1 MSITLDVQGQIFKTK
16 YENILKIPYFKNMF
30 ETCGQPSET
39 IFVDRPPHIFKH
51 VLSLMVDDFYPYPE
65 KYKFE
70 LDFYGIEY
78 GELKFYG
85 NDTKIILKAIND
97 ASYIKCSYNNCTRP
111 VMSYENCNKM
121 KYCKQHCNPSVC
133 NSINCNNFIGWTNEN
148 IICSSCKD
156 EYTKN

>member
-1 MSITLDVQGQIFKTK
+1 MNITLDVQGQIFKTK
-16 YENILKIPYFKNMF
+16 YENILKIPYFKDMF

-51 VLSLMVDDFYPYPE
+51 VLSLIVDNFYPYPE

-85 NDTKIILKAIND
+85 NETKILIKAIND
-97 ASYIKCSYNNCTRP
+97 ASYIKCNSDHCTMPVLMYTNC
-111 VMSYENCNKM
+111 KM
-121 KYCKQHCNPSVC
+121 KYCESHCNRYIC
-133 NSINCNNFIGWTNEN
+133 NRIGCKNQIEQDN
-148 IICSSCKD
+148 LYIMCSSCLDK
-156 EYTKN
+156 YT